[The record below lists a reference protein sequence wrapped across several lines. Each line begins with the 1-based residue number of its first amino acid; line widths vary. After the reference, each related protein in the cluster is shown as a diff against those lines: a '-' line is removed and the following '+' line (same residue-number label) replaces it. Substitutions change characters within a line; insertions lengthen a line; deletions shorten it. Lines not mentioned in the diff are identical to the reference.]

1 MEIQGESEQQ
11 SRTTG
16 GVKGLKGDS
25 RGEAEELDGLGRGG
39 KLGGTILNEGN
50 LELGRANGNK
60 GDLRLGDTSAD
71 ERAWKLDGTT
81 GTYRQLEG
89 TSRGG
94 GSKTGTKVGTGS
106 VSSRSISHSSHSNST
121 NIPTWTNVSTGSLTW
136 TDSACSGFE
145 ASIGSGSVA
154 ELLLGG
160 SGFGI
165 GGGGLEMTRRD
176 TQTGEMDWWVC
187 SSTIPTVLEDL

>member
-1 MEIQGESEQQ
+1 MRSCNLEIQGESEQQ
-11 SRTTG
+11 GRTTG
-16 GVKGLKGDS
+16 GVKGLTGDS
-25 RGEAEELDGLGRGG
+25 RGEAEELNGLGRGGRG

-60 GDLRLGDTSAD
+60 GDLRLGATSSD

-94 GSKTGTKVGTGS
+94 GSRTGTKVGTGL

-121 NIPTWTNVSTGSLTW
+121 NIPTWTNVGTSSLTW
-136 TDSACSGFE
+136 TDSACSGCE
-145 ASIGSGSVA
+145 ASTGSGSVA

-160 SGFGI
+160 GSFGI
-165 GGGGLEMTRRD
+165 GGGGLEMTRGD
-176 TQTGEMDWWVC
+176 T
-187 SSTIPTVLEDL
+187 